1 VHLGGEPQE
10 LVCGNRFLS
19 LGRLKLSKVPV
30 VSILTLG
37 LLTLGVLSVGASQ
50 DLFAERSTGTVLAMA
65 APETSSPAQP
75 AYSKPLPKLSAIDF
89 DPRRL
94 TPAPGG
100 SETAVAEIEAAPV
113 RQTATIS
120 GSSLNIRA
128 TPGTDGAVSFSLP
141 RGVSVNLIESQGG
154 WSLVET
160 SDGRR
165 GWAFDRYLQ
174 RDATST
180 ELAQHN

>member
-1 VHLGGEPQE
+1 
-10 LVCGNRFLS
+10 
-19 LGRLKLSKVPV
+19 
-30 VSILTLG
+30 
-37 LLTLGVLSVGASQ
+37 
-50 DLFAERSTGTVLAMA
+50 M
-65 APETSSPAQP
+65 
-75 AYSKPLPKLSAIDF
+75 
-89 DPRRL
+89 
-94 TPAPGG
+94 
-100 SETAVAEIEAAPV
+100 AEIESAPV

-141 RGVSVNLIESQGG
+141 RGVIVNLIESQGG

-165 GWAFDRYLQ
+165 GWAFDRYLE

-180 ELAQHN
+180 DIAQHN